1 MGAQT
6 VIHLT
11 RSALCAAILGLSSP
25 LLATT
30 PPGGIVGQPSLA
42 QLSFVGLPAERL
54 LAGGLSTQ
62 QILSAAQRLRD
73 EAAQLVALE
82 SEVLLLSNAQ
92 SLVKSLQASHDASGA
107 GSPPSPALAAA
118 LASLEHH
125 EAAVATARAN
135 LRAVVLAG
143 ASPSQGELV
152 ERALQGAQ
160 IGLDG
165 ALSLAADTAAMHD
178 QLAVA
183 LQAEARSARLGE
195 ELDPDYRSLLEAARA
210 LPHVA
215 AAAERLTQEWP
226 TLEAALAAPPADGE
240 P

>member
-1 MGAQT
+1 MRISPIVRAVT
-6 VIHLT
+6 AF
-11 RSALCAAILGLSSP
+11 SASMLAVC
-25 LLATT
+25 ATT
-30 PPGGIVGQPSLA
+30 LSADPPAGISGQPSLA

-62 QILSAAQRLRD
+62 QIISAAQRLRD
-73 EAAQLVALE
+73 EAAQLAALE

-107 GSPPSPALAAA
+107 GAPPSPALAAA
-118 LASLEHH
+118 LASLENH

-143 ASPSQGELV
+143 ASPSQEELV

-165 ALSLAADTAAMHD
+165 ALSLAADNAAMHD

-183 LQAEARSARLGE
+183 LQAEARSARIGE
-195 ELDPDYRSLLEAARA
+195 ELDPDYRSMLEAARG

-215 AAAERLTQEWP
+215 AAAARLAQEWP
-226 TLEAALAAPPADGE
+226 ALEAALAAPPADGE